1 MPEQAIQ
8 APNDAELA
16 WIRSNLDV
24 AKRLAAIHTGGKREA
39 LPDPRLLDEVF
50 AAWLREWN
58 ATPSDERGDPNA
70 YINAVGLA
78 FGQSLVDTLGLEW
91 AVVTDEYG
99 TEIAVRGQ
107 PGDLLV
113 FPTNL
118 VAKRFETGETHF
130 LADIQAGVAARAQ
143 ELRDG

>member
-1 MPEQAIQ
+1 MPEQAIE

-24 AKRLAAIHTGGKREA
+24 AKRLTAIHTGEERDA
-39 LPDPRLLDEVF
+39 LPDARLLDEVF
-50 AAWLREWN
+50 AAWLREWT
-58 ATPSDERGDPNA
+58 ATPGEERDDPNA

-78 FGQSLVDTLGLEW
+78 FGQSLVDALGLEW

-118 VAKRFETGETHF
+118 VAKRFESGETHF
-130 LADIQAGVAARAQ
+130 LAEIQAGVAVRVR

>member
-1 MPEQAIQ
+1 MPGQAIE
-8 APNDAELA
+8 APDQAELE

-24 AKRLAAIHTGGKREA
+24 ARRLAAIQTGEESQA
-39 LPDPRLLDEVF
+39 PPDARRLDEVF
-50 AAWLREWN
+50 GAWLREWN
-58 ATPSDERGDPNA
+58 ATPGEERDDPNA

-118 VAKRFETGETHF
+118 VAKRFETDETHF
-130 LADIQAGVAARAQ
+130 LAEIEAGVAARVR
-143 ELRDG
+143 ELRNG